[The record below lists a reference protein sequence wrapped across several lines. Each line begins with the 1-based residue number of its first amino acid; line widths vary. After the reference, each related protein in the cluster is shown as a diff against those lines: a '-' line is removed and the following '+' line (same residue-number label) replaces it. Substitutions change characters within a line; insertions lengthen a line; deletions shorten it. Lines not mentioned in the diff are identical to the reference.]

1 MHGNIGVRGT
11 GLDTCDDA
19 YIKDGSIQYA
29 PTQDAYR
36 EGLRYLA
43 KLYAEGLINPDWS
56 SITGDDI
63 RTDILTKTAAVCQGS
78 FAGVMSTYNG
88 LLVSDGQGEAL
99 TYMLPL
105 ESAEG
110 VYAWPGHHTAIDVS
124 YGVAITATAEDVDAI
139 LQVIDYLYG
148 EEGRTLVY
156 WGVEGKTYTVQEDG
170 SKAFTEDVLTSELD
184 TLTYLNNYS
193 GNTSMYPSYQT
204 VDFYHSTLS
213 AKAAEGN
220 VKLTALGEANDLRMP
235 SLRYTE
241 EEIAEVNTILVD
253 LNAYVDEWFALFV
266 NGTRDVADDATWQE
280 YLNGFNGLRLDELMG
295 YYNAAYARWTA
306 AAGM

>member
-1 MHGNIGVRGT
+1 MQS
-11 GLDTCDDA
+11 L
-19 YIKDGSIQYA
+19 
-29 PTQDAYR
+29 
-36 EGLRYLA
+36 
-43 KLYAEGLINPDWS
+43 
-56 SITGDDI
+56 
-63 RTDILTKTAAVCQGS
+63 
-78 FAGVMSTYNG
+78 
-88 LLVSDGQGEAL
+88 
-99 TYMLPL
+99 
-105 ESAEG
+105 
-110 VYAWPGHHTAIDVS
+110 
-124 YGVAITATAEDVDAI
+124 
-139 LQVIDYLYG
+139 
-148 EEGRTLVY
+148 
-156 WGVEGKTYTVQEDG
+156 
-170 SKAFTEDVLTSELD
+170 
-184 TLTYLNNYS
+184 
-193 GNTSMYPSYQT
+193 YQT

-280 YLNGFNGLRLDELMG
+280 YLNGFNGRRLDELMG